1 MPYIAI
7 NTSLEISETQKELI
21 KTELGNLITIIP
33 DKTESKLMIDF
44 SESKTIYKAGSK
56 VSGVFID
63 LRLFHK
69 SEFEPKKKFTEKTIE
84 MVHQKLDISKENIYL
99 TIMEFDNWGS
109 DGTLKL

>member
-7 NTSLEISETQKELI
+7 NTNLNISETQKEMI
-21 KTELGNLITIIP
+21 KTEFGYLITIIP
-33 DKTESKLMIDF
+33 GKTESLLMIDF
-44 SESKTIYKAGSK
+44 SECRTIYKAGSK

-69 SEFEPKKKFTEKTIE
+69 SEFEVKKIFTEKTIE
-84 MVHQKLDISKENIYL
+84 MIHQKLAVLKENIFL

-109 DGTLKL
+109 GGALKL

>member
-7 NTSLEISETQKELI
+7 NTDLNISEVQKEMI

-33 DKTESKLMIDF
+33 SKTESLLMIDF
-44 SESKTIYKAGSK
+44 SENRAIYKAGLK
-56 VSGVFID
+56 ESGVFID

-69 SEFEPKKKFTEKTIE
+69 SEFEVKKEFTEKTIE
-84 MVHQKLDISKENIYL
+84 MIHKKLNVSKENIYL

-109 DGTLKL
+109 GGTLKL